1 MVTQNNKLNREQ
13 SAGKEMKT
21 KPMTKRDI
29 VDLDDAEDTDIEP
42 HHQQQPPMR
51 FESKLE
57 RSSTF
62 CKERSEIPT
71 SELQIID

>member
-1 MVTQNNKLNREQ
+1 MVSQNNKLNREH
-13 SAGKEMKT
+13 SAGNESRRKT
-21 KPMTKRDI
+21 LPKRDP
-29 VDLDDAEDTDIEP
+29 VDLDDSGNCADVDE
-42 HHQQQPPMR
+42 QQPSQR
-51 FESKLE
+51 IESKLE